1 MNAIQRVER
10 WGDVHH
16 PAWLDI
22 VRIALGLLLFMRG
35 VSFISDTDQLVA
47 LIGGLKAFNIWTMT
61 AVHYVAF
68 AHLVGGFLI
77 AIGCLTRIA
86 AWFQIPILFV
96 AVFFVNIS
104 RGFSYFN
111 SELWLSILTLALL
124 ILFAVAGSGRFSA
137 DAFMRHYATRDRPS
151 RMKI

>member
-1 MNAIQRVER
+1 MNAIQRLER
-10 WGDVHH
+10 WGDLHH

-22 VRIALGLLLFMRG
+22 VRIALGLLLFTRG
-35 VSFISDTDQLVA
+35 VSFIGDTDQLKA
-47 LIGGLKAFNIWTMT
+47 LIGGLNDTSLWTLT

-77 AIGCLTRIA
+77 ALGCITRVA

-104 RGFSYFN
+104 RGFSFWN

-124 ILFAVAGSGRFSA
+124 ILFAVVGSGRFSA
-137 DAFMRHYATRDRPS
+137 DAFMRYNANKEPRS
-151 RMKI
+151 RTS

>member
-10 WGDVHH
+10 WGDTHH

-35 VSFISDTDQLVA
+35 VSFISDTDQLKS
-47 LIGGLKAFNIWTMT
+47 LLGGLNFGLWTMT

-68 AHLVGGFLI
+68 AHLVGGLLI
-77 AIGCLTRIA
+77 ALGCLTRIA
-86 AWFQIPILFV
+86 AWFQVPILFV

-104 RGFSYFN
+104 RGFSYVN
-111 SELWLSILTLALL
+111 SELWLSLLTLALL
-124 ILFAVAGSGRFSA
+124 LLFAVAGSGRFSA
-137 DAFMRHYATRDRPS
+137 DAFMRHYATRERRS
-151 RMKI
+151 RMRA